1 MQVKIEI
8 KEIKLFHNCLAR
20 NKSEHCLC
28 HIKHVINV
36 DYFNCAR
43 SRNCN
48 SEKTKILVSASGKN
62 FFLTRQRYRRA
73 NKPQMNYGVQIIA
86 RHCPPPT
93 KKKPEKLKP
102 ASEIGF
108 YPKDICH
115 FQKR

>member
-1 MQVKIEI
+1 MLIILIVLDLEIVIVRKPKYLYLLLEKKI
-8 KEIKLFHNCLAR
+8 
-20 NKSEHCLC
+20 
-28 HIKHVINV
+28 
-36 DYFNCAR
+36 
-43 SRNCN
+43 
-48 SEKTKILVSASGKN
+48 
-62 FFLTRQRYRRA
+62 FLTRQRYRRA